1 MIQVGLVGVGS
12 EWERYRPALSLLR
25 QPIHVEAV
33 YDPVFARA
41 EIVAGEL
48 EADPLSGIM
57 ALASQG
63 NVEAILV
70 MDPGW
75 TRTSVLPLLARY
87 EKPVFFAPSILNGA
101 DSHKQLI
108 SLQRDSD
115 LLIVPAMWRR
125 FLPAAIRVQEL
136 IATELG
142 QPLKIVVDLTL
153 PADSSTTTS
162 DDMDPAGSSQSVT
175 LESLVGWLD
184 FCRNLFRAFP
194 VSASVA
200 VTRAVSAMPRHED
213 ARSNGGDQIFE
224 LLVAYPPSTDT
235 RSTAASIPTRRKERT
250 ARLAISRGHGAGPMI
265 TPVEFIEEMLRAD
278 EHHSVSSN
286 CGAPAESQRSDIPRI
301 ELRCER
307 GLAELT
313 SETQLNWRIDA
324 TEPVCETLASDRSK
338 EEIMLDIFCRRVVGG
353 LIPVADLNDILKP
366 IQLLR
371 SCLEA

>member
-41 EIVAGEL
+41 EHVAREL

-57 ALASQG
+57 ALASRG

-101 DSHKQLI
+101 DSHKQLT

-125 FLPAAIRVQEL
+125 FLSAAIRVQEL

-142 QPLKIVVDLTL
+142 RPLEIVVDLTL
-153 PADSSTTTS
+153 PADSSTTIS
-162 DDMDPAGSSQSVT
+162 EDRDPAGSSQSVT

-194 VSASVA
+194 VSASVSVA
-200 VTRAVSAMPRHED
+200 RAVAATPRPED
-213 ARSNGGDQIFE
+213 ASPDTFDGGEQIFE
-224 LLVAYPPSTDT
+224 LLVVYPLSTDSRAAAAAT
-235 RSTAASIPTRRKERT
+235 STAIPTRRGERT
-250 ARLAISRGHGAGPMI
+250 ARLAISRGHGTGSTI
-265 TPVEFIEEMLRAD
+265 TPGEFFQEMRVAAAEHAQDRDTMRARD
-278 EHHSVSSN
+278 RRTDVRNTTELAAR
-286 CGAPAESQRSDIPRI
+286 CGGA
-301 ELRCER
+301 
-307 GLAELT
+307 
-313 SETQLNWRIDA
+313 
-324 TEPVCETLASDRSK
+324 
-338 EEIMLDIFCRRVVGG
+338 
-353 LIPVADLNDILKP
+353 
-366 IQLLR
+366 
-371 SCLEA
+371 CL